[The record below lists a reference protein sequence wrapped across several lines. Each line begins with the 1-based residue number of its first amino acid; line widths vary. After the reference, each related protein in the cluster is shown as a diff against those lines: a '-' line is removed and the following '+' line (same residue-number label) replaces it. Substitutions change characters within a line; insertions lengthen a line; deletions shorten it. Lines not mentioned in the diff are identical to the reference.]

1 MWKYVELTDRKVTGQ
16 DFIFYETLFILF
28 FFSFYSKK
36 IDKMH

>member
-16 DFIFYETLFILF
+16 DLIFYETL
-28 FFSFYSKK
+28 FYSKK